1 METIYN
7 RGINLGYRENKSDRQ
22 IVLMTRRN
30 APCGG
35 RSLSGFAFLFQQLTP
50 GVRSVY
56 FDSTTAGEIAVSD
69 TIPRMSQMRENSD
82 AFGLG
87 FCARVIAL
95 RLEFVSCADS
105 RTRRRS
111 KLRLLSARM
120 KHPRS
125 TDAYIYGYPLVTME
139 YTRRIL
145 SNRAEPTQNGGI
157 DGAIGEVASVPRSFV
172 SLSYRSKCGLPMYLA

>member
-1 METIYN
+1 MRLRQWLNRATRFPGVVISVRFVPSRVPRISGLMETIYN

-111 KLRLLSARM
+111 KLRLLSAQM

-125 TDAYIYGYPLVTME
+125 RRTHIFTAIRWSRWS
-139 YTRRIL
+139 TR
-145 SNRAEPTQNGGI
+145 
-157 DGAIGEVASVPRSFV
+157 VAF
-172 SLSYRSKCGLPMYLA
+172 